1 MADVA
6 QPEENVMNDG
16 GYCSSD
22 DNGEAE
28 AARIEQQKLFAD
40 LKTRS
45 PEEIKEHAVQTA
57 KEEGRTLS
65 QTQQLVTVTCGEEGA
80 EHVSSQDLPAL
91 SASVCGRGEDSRW

>member
-1 MADVA
+1 MADSPV
-6 QPEENVMNDG
+6 PEENVMHDG

-28 AARIEQQKLFAD
+28 AARIEQTKLFAD

-57 KEEGRTLS
+57 KEEVTPVS
-65 QTQQLVTVTCGEEGA
+65 QTVL
-80 EHVSSQDLPAL
+80 
-91 SASVCGRGEDSRW
+91 